1 VFTELL
7 EGRAEQHIAL
17 YAELTL
23 GPIDPHF
30 TKLSPYLVTYVRSVV
45 CISEVV
51 RFRPRRSIGARALRI
66 HAGGPVPS
74 VLVQAGFIPN
84 NVSLPSS
91 CLADLAVNSLS
102 ADTRRE
108 GSYRLGPH

>member
-1 VFTELL
+1 MFTELL

-23 GPIDPHF
+23 GSIYARF
-30 TKLSPYLVTYVRSVV
+30 TELSPYLVTYFGSVV
-45 CISEVV
+45 RIGEVV
-51 RFRPRRSIGARALRI
+51 RFRPRGSIGSRALRV

-74 VLVQAGFIPN
+74 VLVQAGFNPN
-84 NVSLPSS
+84 NVSFPST

-108 GSYRLGPH
+108 GSYRLSPH